1 MVVSKYYITK
11 SFDKTTGHIRHTI
24 IKDGKTVYDM
34 TFKLAPNSNIPFSP
48 IDFLEASLNGEQ
60 TILVPQY
67 YRELQNIAFELHLLN
82 ACKSND
88 EKREISFANKIKGLI
103 NRIISL
109 FT

>member
-1 MVVSKYYITK
+1 
-11 SFDKTTGHIRHTI
+11 
-24 IKDGKTVYDM
+24 M

-48 IDFLEASLNGEQ
+48 IDFLETSLNGEQ
-60 TILVPQY
+60 TIIVPQY

-88 EKREISFANKIKGLI
+88 EKRKISFANKIKGLI
-103 NRIISL
+103 NRIISS

>member
-11 SFDKTTGHIRHTI
+11 STGHIRHTI
-24 IKDGKTVYDM
+24 IKNGKTVYDM

-60 TILVPQY
+60 TIIVPQY

-88 EKREISFANKIKGLI
+88 EKKKNIICKYDKGS
-103 NRIISL
+103 N
-109 FT
+109 